1 MAARQGDDVPVRLA
15 ADLGDV
21 DLHAVADGKVLAGD
35 LLGEQQRGIARAG
48 VQHDIAVHLIHA
60 DDRRGDDLLALRLIF
75 LDDVG
80 ALRLADALHDD
91 LLCGQRGKTAQI
103 LGLDLDLEDRAEL
116 HALVLRL
123 RVGKRDLRDGVL
135 DLLDDLE
142 LLEHTDR
149 LLLRV
154 DVHAHVGVAVLVT
167 LVRADERRL
176 DLLQHVCLRNASFL
190 FDQVQRLKKFRV
202 HVLTQ
207 AAAAAPFLLRTDAV
221 GVR

>member
-1 MAARQGDDVPVRLA
+1 MRLA

-21 DLHAVADGKVLAGD
+21 DLHAVADGKALAGD
-35 LLGEQQRGIARAG
+35 LLGEQERCVARAG
-48 VQHDIAVHLIHA
+48 VQHDVAVHFIHA
-60 DDRRGDDLLALRLIF
+60 DNRRGDDLLALRLIF
-75 LDDVG
+75 PDDVG

-91 LLCGQRGKTAQI
+91 LLCGQRGEAAQI

-116 HALVLRL
+116 HALVLL
-123 RVGKRDLRDGVL
+123 FGVVQRDLRDGVF

-142 LLEHTDR
+142 LLEHTHR
-149 LLLRV
+149 LLHGV
-154 DVHAHVGVAVLVT
+154 DVHAHVGVAVLVS

-176 DLLQHVCLRNASFL
+176 DLLQHVFLRNASFL
-190 FDQVQRLKKFRV
+190 LDQVQRLKKFRV